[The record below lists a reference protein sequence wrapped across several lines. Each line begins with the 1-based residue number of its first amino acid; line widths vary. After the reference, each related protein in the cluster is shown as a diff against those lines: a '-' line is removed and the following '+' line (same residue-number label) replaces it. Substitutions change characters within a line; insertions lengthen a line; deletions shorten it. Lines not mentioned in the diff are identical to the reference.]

1 MNQISKKT
9 KVTGIE
15 PGQMTMAGSD
25 SSTGE
30 LVVKGV
36 TTALAAATI
45 IETGKGVFTKLA
57 KHPLIMFSM
66 GIAAGFFVQKYR
78 KEIISITSKTAE
90 QSKDYVWRQKELLK
104 DLLEETRDTIIEEKD
119 VSE

>member
-9 KVTGIE
+9 QVTGIE
-15 PGQMTMAGSD
+15 PGQMPLTGSH
-25 SSTGE
+25 STTGE

-45 IETGKGVFTKLA
+45 IEAGKGVFTKLA
-57 KHPLIMFSM
+57 RHPVIMFSM
-66 GIAAGFFVQKYR
+66 GITAGFFVHKYR

-104 DLLEETRDTIIEEKD
+104 DLLAETRDTIEEKD
-119 VSE
+119 ISK

>member
-1 MNQISKKT
+1 MNQISKET
-9 KVTGIE
+9 HVTGIE
-15 PGQMTMAGSD
+15 PAQMTMAGSH

-45 IETGKGVFTKLA
+45 IETGKGVITKLA
-57 KHPLIMFSM
+57 RHPLIMFSM
-66 GIAAGFFVQKYR
+66 GIAAGFFVHKYR

-104 DLLEETRDTIIEEKD
+104 ELLVETRDTIEEKD
-119 VSE
+119 DSN